1 MDESTGNLWGYSHS
15 LLPWGEKGKVK
26 SYFSPLQRGFRAFR
40 KPAFPRK
47 LALPSSNKRKDK
59 ICEPSSGSQG
69 WVSPPLSGPGSHQ
82 ALLLME
88 PAGCGP
94 DSQEEGTD
102 SQAVLGR
109 PEDTLYL
116 KWNFG
121 ALLLKI
127 YKRKRPEGTVGGVKM
142 QNGLGPYPCVA
153 AKNQEEYLGCGD
165 PPWGVRKVPQL
176 HTGPSIPGFQCQ
188 EETFL

>member
-1 MDESTGNLWGYSHS
+1 MR
-15 LLPWGEKGKVK
+15 WGEEGKVK

-59 ICEPSSGSQG
+59 ICAPSRFNSGSQG
-69 WVSPPLSGPGSHQ
+69 WVSPPLSEPDSHQ

-109 PEDTLYL
+109 LEDTV
-116 KWNFG
+116 F
-121 ALLLKI
+121 I
-127 YKRKRPEGTVGGVKM
+127 
-142 QNGLGPYPCVA
+142 
-153 AKNQEEYLGCGD
+153 
-165 PPWGVRKVPQL
+165 
-176 HTGPSIPGFQCQ
+176 
-188 EETFL
+188 